1 MDRNRRKVRLV
12 EDSTDVT
19 RFENKQITNEVQT
32 RTHEAYGDSRPTYVQ
47 TSAADLLRSSLR
59 QAGSAIGTYENRKY
73 SIEQR
78 EKQKQEVKD
87 RKKAATAGAA
97 AAVKGE
103 ERAQDREDAY
113 YTAYDQISGE
123 TVASRIYKKK
133 VEEFRQNN
141 PTMST
146 EELQAGITDI
156 KSELLNDKNDDYIVG
171 FHQVAEIVDNSIYTT
186 HRREQQARHENTV
199 LDGITETVAT
209 LGKAIGDDP
218 LSAEDPGRTAGVMR
232 KKLSDMQ
239 QKAKD
244 SGIPDAKNKVTAAW
258 INVLGP
264 LAKQM
269 GRPDLL
275 KVFYTPDEDG
285 GVQVI
290 KSQYAG
296 EIKRWEKAA
305 ETAQK
310 DQDEMGLWSTVRSD
324 HSINGTL
331 NYRDALADLQNPEY
345 LKKNNISLDQSR
357 TFTSMIEG
365 EWRTKHTMQQK
376 QKDQY
381 ETNAMNEVFSLALDD
396 YDGAVTLARE
406 KFEGKTAYDVI
417 NVLNRNKSDGLAF
430 NNVIKGIQNGTYTS
444 QAEAMRASGLS
455 GEDSMRVGR
464 YYDMYHGEN
473 KAVFHKGTTML
484 LKQLEQQHSML
495 NIADAGPLLEH
506 MNEANFA
513 LLEAVEA
520 RQKEGLPVRDLF
532 NPKHKDYII
541 DDLVEEYKVTRE
553 QATDAM
559 LDAQMSSLTPEE
571 KKEQAEALR
580 YQVSGYLGKQ
590 NGFHVYINE
599 DAFIREVLREQ
610 GIDMTA
616 DAVELFKA
624 DPENMKELAKQRNEQ
639 NVIIRF

>member
-1 MDRNRRKVRLV
+1 
-12 EDSTDVT
+12 
-19 RFENKQITNEVQT
+19 
-32 RTHEAYGDSRPTYVQ
+32 
-47 TSAADLLRSSLR
+47 
-59 QAGSAIGTYENRKY
+59 
-73 SIEQR
+73 
-78 EKQKQEVKD
+78 
-87 RKKAATAGAA
+87 
-97 AAVKGE
+97 
-103 ERAQDREDAY
+103 
-113 YTAYDQISGE
+113 
-123 TVASRIYKKK
+123 
-133 VEEFRQNN
+133 
-141 PTMST
+141 
-146 EELQAGITDI
+146 
-156 KSELLNDKNDDYIVG
+156 
-171 FHQVAEIVDNSIYTT
+171 
-186 HRREQQARHENTV
+186 
-199 LDGITETVAT
+199 
-209 LGKAIGDDP
+209 
-218 LSAEDPGRTAGVMR
+218 
-232 KKLSDMQ
+232 
-239 QKAKD
+239 
-244 SGIPDAKNKVTAAW
+244 
-258 INVLGP
+258 
-264 LAKQM
+264 
-269 GRPDLL
+269 
-275 KVFYTPDEDG
+275 
-285 GVQVI
+285 
-290 KSQYAG
+290 
-296 EIKRWEKAA
+296 
-305 ETAQK
+305 
-310 DQDEMGLWSTVRSD
+310 MGLWSTVRSD

-331 NYRDALADLQNPEY
+331 NYRDALANLQNPEY

-396 YDGAVTLARE
+396 YDGAVALARE

-580 YQVSGYLGKQ
+580 YQVSGYLGKE